1 MNKVQLDKKI
11 QTNKKKKAGEF
22 EKLNIDTSEFH
33 DDGKFVNI
41 GGIVDTAETTL
52 IATGIAADIAVK
64 SVKATNN
71 TRKAIQTG
79 VVYSYRQGKRFVNS
93 VNAVGLAVTAK
104 GIAKAAP
111 KATIKTGG
119 VIVKKAGETL
129 LKTGVS
135 GIRQIGTGVTDEI
148 LNAKID
154 KTMVHDTAVEAAKQG
169 VTYVRYVDNAV
180 KTAQNAKKAAE
191 ASARAAKEAA
201 KAAKATAKATAE
213 TVKTVAVLLTKKET
227 WIVLAIALALFL
239 CVVIVSMFTTTT
251 TSVVDSVFGWTYDV
265 DESKQKKVF
274 EKYINTIDKFV
285 EDKQK
290 EIDETY
296 YHAEFRTQFDYH
308 KIEIDDNEK
317 IAIIAIAAT
326 KWYAKYIENNEPLP
340 DNPKLTN
347 DQIREVTE
355 KYYYFT
361 YEYYYDHCSPGCK
374 TGTHWYDG
382 HKYKYCNVDHLFI
395 RGKVENYDTDSV
407 MTSMGFTPTQLEIE
421 EVYDLLIKKTLEE

>member
-1 MNKVQLDKKI
+1 MNKTQLNKKN
-11 QTNKKKKAGEF
+11 TNKY
-22 EKLNIDTSEFH
+22 EKLNIDTSKFH

-41 GGIVDTAETTL
+41 GGIVDTADGTVTAAATAKDTTVS
-52 IATGIAADIAVK
+52 T
-64 SVKATNN
+64 VKAVNT
-71 TRKAIQTG
+71 TRKAVQTG
-79 VVYSYRQGKRFVNS
+79 VVYSYRQGKRFVDS
-93 VNAVGLAVTAK
+93 VKSAGFAATTK

-111 KATIKTGG
+111 KAAIKTGG
-119 VIVKKAGETL
+119 VIVKNAGGTL

-135 GIRQIGTGVTDEI
+135 GIRQIGTGVKDEI
-148 LNAKID
+148 LNSRID

-169 VTYVRYVDNAV
+169 ATYARYIDNAV

-191 ASARAAKEAA
+191 ASARATKEAA
-201 KAAKATAKATAE
+201 KAAKATAKATVE

-227 WIVLAIALALFL
+227 WIVLAIALALLL
-239 CVVIVSMFTTTT
+239 CVVIVSMFTTTS
-251 TSVVDSVFGWTYDV
+251 TSVIDSLFGWTYDV
-265 DESKQKKVF
+265 DETKQKKVF
-274 EKYINTIDKFV
+274 EKYIKTIDKFV

-347 DQIREVTE
+347 A
-355 KYYYFT
+355 
-361 YEYYYDHCSPGCK
+361 
-374 TGTHWYDG
+374 
-382 HKYKYCNVDHLFI
+382 
-395 RGKVENYDTDSV
+395 
-407 MTSMGFTPTQLEIE
+407 
-421 EVYDLLIKKTLEE
+421 